1 MCSAAELLYNKL
13 QPGVKLRGGHFEFEE
28 NVMKA
33 VIFDMDGVLIDSQ
46 PYHFK
51 ADIETMSEY
60 GVVKDQKFY
69 EKFAGTLTSD
79 RMRILKDL
87 FKLDIPVE
95 EMVKKREDMILEI
108 MAREDIKPVSGI
120 PEFLKSIKNR
130 GLKTAVASSSGYDL
144 IGLILSRLGISE
156 YFDSITS
163 GNDVKRGKPSPDIF
177 LLAAERIGAEPSEC
191 LVVEDSENG
200 VRAAKAAGMT
210 ALGYVNPTSG
220 NQCLDMADAVTDDF
234 RKVDINDFM

>member
-1 MCSAAELLYNKL
+1 
-13 QPGVKLRGGHFEFEE
+13 
-28 NVMKA
+28 MKA
-33 VIFDMDGVLIDSQ
+33 VIFDMDGVLVDSQ

-200 VRAAKAAGMT
+200 VKAAKSAGMT

>member
-1 MCSAAELLYNKL
+1 
-13 QPGVKLRGGHFEFEE
+13 
-28 NVMKA
+28 MKA
-33 VIFDMDGVLIDSQ
+33 VIFDMDGVLVDSQ

-60 GVVKDQKFY
+60 GVIKDQKFY
-69 EKFAGTLTSD
+69 EAFAGTLTD
-79 RMRILKDL
+79 NRMRTLRDMFGLDVPAEELIEKRE
-87 FKLDIPVE
+87 KMILDI
-95 EMVKKREDMILEI
+95 
-108 MAREDIKPVSGI
+108 MANEDIKPVSGI
-120 PEFLKSIKNR
+120 PELLRSIKAL
-130 GLKTAVASSSGYDL
+130 GLKTAVASSSGIEL
-144 IGLILSRLGISE
+144 IELVLDRLGIAV

-200 VRAAKAAGMT
+200 VKAAKSAGMK
-210 ALGYVNPTSG
+210 ALGYINPTSG
-220 NQCLDMADAVTDDF
+220 YQCLDMADAVTDDF

>member
-1 MCSAAELLYNKL
+1 
-13 QPGVKLRGGHFEFEE
+13 
-28 NVMKA
+28 MKA
-33 VIFDMDGVLIDSQ
+33 VIFDMDGVLVDSQ

-79 RMRILKDL
+79 RMRILKNL

-163 GNDVKRGKPSPDIF
+163 GNDVKRGKPDPDVF
-177 LLAAERIGAEPSEC
+177 LLAAERIGVNPRDC
-191 LVVEDSENG
+191 FVVEDSENG
-200 VRAAKAAGMT
+200 VKAAKSAGMK
-210 ALGYVNPTSG
+210 ALGYINPTSG
-220 NQCLDMADAVTDDF
+220 YQCLDMADFITDDF
-234 RKVDINDFM
+234 KKVNIEMFM

>member
-1 MCSAAELLYNKL
+1 
-13 QPGVKLRGGHFEFEE
+13 
-28 NVMKA
+28 MKA
-33 VIFDMDGVLIDSQ
+33 VIFDMDGVLVDSQ

-51 ADIETMSEY
+51 ADIDTMAEY
-60 GVVKDQKFY
+60 GVIKDQKFY
-69 EKFAGTLTSD
+69 EAFAGTLTSD

-163 GNDVKRGKPSPDIF
+163 GNDVKRGKPDPDVF
-177 LLAAERIGAEPSEC
+177 LLAAERIGVNPRDC
-191 LVVEDSENG
+191 FVVEDSENG
-200 VRAAKAAGMT
+200 VKAAKSAGMK
-210 ALGYVNPTSG
+210 ALGYINPTSG
-220 NQCLDMADAVTDDF
+220 YQCLDMADFITDDF
-234 RKVDINDFM
+234 KKVNIEMFM

>member
-1 MCSAAELLYNKL
+1 
-13 QPGVKLRGGHFEFEE
+13 
-28 NVMKA
+28 MKA
-33 VIFDMDGVLIDSQ
+33 VIFDMDGVLVDSQ

-51 ADIETMSEY
+51 ADIDTMAEY
-60 GVVKDQKFY
+60 GVIKDQKFY
-69 EKFAGTLTSD
+69 EAFAGTLTSD

-177 LLAAERIGAEPSEC
+177 LLAAEKIGAEPSKC

-200 VRAAKAAGMT
+200 VRAAKAAGMK
-210 ALGYVNPTSG
+210 ALGYINPTSG
-220 NQCLDMADAVTDDF
+220 NQCLDMADFITDDF
-234 RKVDINDFM
+234 KKVNIEMFM

>member
-1 MCSAAELLYNKL
+1 
-13 QPGVKLRGGHFEFEE
+13 
-28 NVMKA
+28 MKA

-51 ADIETMSEY
+51 ADIDTMAEY
-60 GVVKDQKFY
+60 GVIKDQKFY
-69 EKFAGTLTSD
+69 EAFAGTLTD
-79 RMRILKDL
+79 NRMRTLRDMFGLDVPAEELIEKRE
-87 FKLDIPVE
+87 KMILDI
-95 EMVKKREDMILEI
+95 
-108 MAREDIKPVSGI
+108 MANEDIKPVSGI
-120 PEFLKSIKNR
+120 PELLRSIKAL
-130 GLKTAVASSSGYDL
+130 GLKTAVASSSGIEL
-144 IGLILSRLGISE
+144 IKLVLDRLGIAV

-200 VRAAKAAGMT
+200 VKAAKSAGMK
-210 ALGYVNPTSG
+210 ALGYINPTSG
-220 NQCLDMADAVTDDF
+220 YQCLDMADAVTDDF